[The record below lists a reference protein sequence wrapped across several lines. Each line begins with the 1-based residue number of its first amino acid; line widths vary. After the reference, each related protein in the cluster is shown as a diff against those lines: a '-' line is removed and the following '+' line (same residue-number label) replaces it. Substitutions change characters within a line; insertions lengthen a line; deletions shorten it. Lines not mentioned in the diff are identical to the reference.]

1 MFKTTYNILKKS
13 DEDEL
18 QSLENLNL
26 TRVFIP
32 PTTEWDYSREMTI
45 EDVDIWEILTEQS
58 GSLGVYA
65 AYKPLAEFYMITVGL
80 PHFVPGTTYNDRIIE
95 TYYGAG
101 SQTQAVNRAQELG
114 WPIWV
119 KKVWVEPEDAWLYE
133 PPKATK
139 VMIGP

>member
-45 EDVDIWEILTEQS
+45 EDVDIWEILSEQS
-58 GSLGVYA
+58 GALGVYA
-65 AYKPLAEFYMITVGL
+65 AYKPLAEFYMITCGPDYKNPPRVIDGFL
-80 PHFVPGTTYNDRIIE
+80 YHDKIVE
-95 TYYGAG
+95 TYYGPG
-101 SQTQAVNRAQELG
+101 CQQKVYNRARQLG
-114 WPIWV
+114 ILLFITPN
-119 KKVWVEPEDAWLYE
+119 VWVDDDKMWLYN
-133 PPKATK
+133 TNT
-139 VMIGP
+139 

>member
-58 GSLGVYA
+58 GALGVYA
-65 AYKPLAEFYMITVGL
+65 AHKPLAEFYMITCGVDYKNPPRVIDGFL
-80 PHFVPGTTYNDRIIE
+80 YHDKIVE
-95 TYYGAG
+95 TYYGPGCQQKVYA
-101 SQTQAVNRAQELG
+101 RARELG
-114 WPIWV
+114 ILLFITPN
-119 KKVWVEPEDAWLYE
+119 VWVDDDKMWLYN
-133 PPKATK
+133 TST
-139 VMIGP
+139 